1 MSERAA
7 RTDTHNPC
15 TDSEDLSTGRSRGEA
30 APPVAVLTR
39 ARDATITQRR
49 AHRTRRDAFSGKK
62 LTPAGFA
69 CLAGTPAAL
78 LSLLFGRVC
87 SPHTAHAQRRA
98 REGYAKTAERRQSGG
113 GPICKRYTEGAKETE
128 RGSPTLSQNPLRTQ
142 CDKEAGVAE
151 NTHGSRPCFRTQV
164 PDQLQILD
172 GGMCSVHL
180 RPSPPE

>member
-98 REGYAKTAERRQSGG
+98 REGYAKTAEKRQSGG

-128 RGSPTLSQNPLRTQ
+128 RGSPDPLAKPPADPVRQGGRCSGKHARLTPVLP
-142 CDKEAGVAE
+142 DTGP
-151 NTHGSRPCFRTQV
+151 RPASDT
-164 PDQLQILD
+164 
-172 GGMCSVHL
+172 
-180 RPSPPE
+180 